1 MVGFSDSDSLGFYI
15 MFGYDMESSSLTCR
29 MDSKVSQGF
38 PVYLQQL
45 LHEGNLLVDDD
56 KLAGPMDVQ
65 LVLLTISDPATRLL
79 AEDDLSKALRSNH
92 VEMARF
98 LLKAGVDGD
107 RRDSNGCTALMR
119 GI

>member
-1 MVGFSDSDSLGFYI
+1 MLRVWSASGQEFAARS
-15 MFGYDMESSSLTCR
+15 MEQFENAAAVKEFLCE
-29 MDSKVSQGF
+29 VHGF